1 MIFLFDVD
9 GTLTPARQAIE
20 LKFKD
25 FFYNWIIQRQR
36 YGDKV
41 YFVTGSD
48 KDKTIEQI
56 GEKIWLQVDGS
67 YQNCANQLYCKGQLI
82 KESDWRLPDDLM
94 WDIIDTL
101 SKSQWYGTARGSIE
115 MRVGMANISTI
126 GRQCSLKDRT
136 KYYEWDKE
144 NKEREC
150 IANKLKSL
158 YPKIEFSIGG
168 EISIDVYPE
177 GKDKSQVV
185 DELKGNTMFF
195 GDSCNV
201 GGNDYSIS
209 RKCSIYHPINH
220 WEETRQILEKIT

>member
-9 GTLTPARQAIE
+9 GTLTPARQGIE

-82 KESDWRLPDDLM
+82 KESNWRLPDDLM

-101 SKSQWYGTARGSIE
+101 STVFSTTADTAIICDPNPPAVGALTEGT
-115 MRVGMANISTI
+115 
-126 GRQCSLKDRT
+126 
-136 KYYEWDKE
+136 
-144 NKEREC
+144 
-150 IANKLKSL
+150 KLIFKPNR
-158 YPKIEFSIGG
+158 Y
-168 EISIDVYPE
+168 
-177 GKDKSQVV
+177 
-185 DELKGNTMFF
+185 
-195 GDSCNV
+195 
-201 GGNDYSIS
+201 
-209 RKCSIYHPINH
+209 
-220 WEETRQILEKIT
+220 